1 MVKTLTI
8 LASSGHVHR
17 FTWNAS
23 DSRSTRLTLKA
34 IRRTQA
40 TPGMGLSLLEAWDAM
55 LTVKDAAQH
64 EPSKYER
71 LMAAFVDPA
80 AHDAAIVELT
90 QEVER

>member
-1 MVKTLTI
+1 MVKHLTI
-8 LASSGHVHR
+8 LASSGHVHV

-34 IRRTQA
+34 IWKSRE
-40 TPGMGLSLLEAWDAM
+40 PGMGLSLLEALDAM

-64 EPSKYER
+64 EPTKYER
-71 LMAAFVDPA
+71 LMSAFANPA

-90 QEVER
+90 GEQP